1 MSLLLLTYK
10 NITFLV
16 LFFKKKK
23 KMNKPKIKIK
33 VETNKSLEP
42 RTTYDKPI
50 DHWLGNTDL
59 SGPNESIKGKTV
71 DPTSYFMLRLITEL
85 VHCPTSI
92 ICFARLRYKNEHEPN
107 VNFAYDNSSDLK

>member
-16 LFFKKKK
+16 LFLKKKK

-50 DHWLGNTDL
+50 DH
-59 SGPNESIKGKTV
+59 
-71 DPTSYFMLRLITEL
+71 
-85 VHCPTSI
+85 
-92 ICFARLRYKNEHEPN
+92 
-107 VNFAYDNSSDLK
+107 